1 MFQGIDR
8 ANVSEDFRDR
18 RPGIGGLDEKHF
30 DLSWLSVSDFSTATR
45 SLRIKYRAEE
55 VIKLANVV
63 SSRNVETGECNV
75 EFSDE
80 IG

>member
-8 ANVSEDFRDR
+8 VKVSEDFRDR
-18 RPGIGGLDEKHF
+18 RLGVGSLDQKHF
-30 DLSWLSVSDFSTATR
+30 DLSWLSLSDFSTATR

-55 VIKLANVV
+55 VIKPANVV
-63 SSRNVETGECNV
+63 STRNVETGECNV